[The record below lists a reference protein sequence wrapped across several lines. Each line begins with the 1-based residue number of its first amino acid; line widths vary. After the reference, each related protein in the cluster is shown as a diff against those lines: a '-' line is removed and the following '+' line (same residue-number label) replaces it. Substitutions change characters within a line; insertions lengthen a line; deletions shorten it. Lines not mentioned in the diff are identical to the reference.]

1 MMKFPTWSRRGLV
14 VAEHPLAALMGRD
27 ALRRGGS
34 FADAVVA
41 TSAMLSVVT
50 PHLCSLGGDFFGLFC
65 LRKKEGISLRFVPF
79 LPKGTF
85 EAQKTD
91 ADHGIERVGNNWC
104 GCADIRGEGVAVPV

>member
-1 MMKFPTWSRRGLV
+1 MKFPTWSRRGLV

-65 LRKKEGISLRFVPF
+65 LRKKK
-79 LPKGTF
+79 KGF
-85 EAQKTD
+85 
-91 ADHGIERVGNNWC
+91 
-104 GCADIRGEGVAVPV
+104 P